1 MPKFMTELNPHDTYE
16 DWDPAQPG
24 WMKLA
29 VTMNNVFT
37 YERANTYMVWSSM
50 YGFIDRFTGKPNN
63 DHYYALA
70 HFSRFVNANNWRVA
84 ASSNDSDIAVTHYRH
99 YYGPG
104 ISDRQIIVLINKSAN
119 AKHAT
124 VGTAAS
130 WSATPERR
138 FWQVHQTAN
147 DGSVSKRLAMT
158 ELDQGPWLSGDRQLA
173 LPPYSITTAL
183 VNKGTAASDYS
194 HQQVWR
200 FQNFGT
206 MESIGNAADEL
217 DSDDDGES
225 NFYEFATG
233 QNPFDGTRV
242 SPTVMRNGANLEFT
256 YTRSKAAV
264 LDGLAFTVEWSDTL
278 LPGSWSNL
286 DVTES
291 TFQQTDTLET
301 RRALMPRGTTGSRF
315 VRLRIA
321 P

>member
-1 MPKFMTELNPHDTYE
+1 
-16 DWDPAQPG
+16 
-24 WMKLA
+24 
-29 VTMNNVFT
+29 MNNVFT

-70 HFSRFVNANNWRVA
+70 QFSRFVNANNWRVA
-84 ASSNDSDIAVTHYRH
+84 ASSSDSDIAVTHYRH

-147 DGSVSKRLAMT
+147 HGSVSKRLAMT
-158 ELDQGPWLSGDRQLA
+158 ELDQGPWLSGDRQLV

-200 FQNFGT
+200 FQNFGN

-217 DSDDDGES
+217 DSDADGES

-278 LPGSWSNL
+278 LAGSWSTL
-286 DVTES
+286 GVTES
-291 TFQQTDTLET
+291 TVQQTDTLET
-301 RRALMPRGTTGSRF
+301 RRALMPRGTMGSRF
-315 VRLRIA
+315 VRLRIT